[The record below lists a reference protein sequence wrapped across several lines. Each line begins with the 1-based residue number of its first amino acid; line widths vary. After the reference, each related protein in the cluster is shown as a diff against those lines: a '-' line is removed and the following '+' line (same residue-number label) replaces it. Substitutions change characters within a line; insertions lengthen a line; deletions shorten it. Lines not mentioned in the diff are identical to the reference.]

1 MLGLFILNL
10 INEKFLMELTIIHLY
25 YILKI
30 IQYNLSK
37 LTNLGMNMIKFQ
49 NKRFLGRYKN
59 VKTEKLYNIYTGN
72 KK

>member
-1 MLGLFILNL
+1 MDILFTTLLFIFK
-10 INEKFLMELTIIHLY
+10 IFID
-25 YILKI
+25 ILKI

-59 VKTEKLYNIYTGN
+59 VKTEKSSFI
-72 KK
+72 